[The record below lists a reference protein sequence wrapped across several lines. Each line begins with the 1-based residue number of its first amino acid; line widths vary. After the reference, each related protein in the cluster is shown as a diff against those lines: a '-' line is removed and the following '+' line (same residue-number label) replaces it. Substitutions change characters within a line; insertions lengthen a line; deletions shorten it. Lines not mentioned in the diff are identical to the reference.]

1 VKFEVDS
8 CYQCEDICIFVF
20 FVVLTVHCV
29 GSIFS
34 CGETTCDESLCHT
47 EFKSVG
53 ILHKSSS
60 VSEILFNLLNYF

>member
-1 VKFEVDS
+1 VIFEVDS

-20 FVVLTVHCV
+20 FVFLTVHCV

-34 CGETTCDESLCHT
+34 CETTSDESPFHT

-53 ILHKSSS
+53 ILNISST
-60 VSEILFNLLNYF
+60 VSEILLNLLNYF